1 MSRKQAPRKTYHVT
15 LTDEERRQLEAM
27 ISSGKSRARAL
38 THARILLKA
47 DEGVGGPGWQDPEIQ
62 RALDVGL
69 ATVGRVRERFVK
81 DGLAAALHPRRPR
94 REYATLVDGKR
105 EAHLV
110 ALACSAPPEGQQRWT
125 LRLLADQMVELA
137 YIEHISHETV
147 RQVLKKTNSSLG

>member
-15 LTDEERRQLEAM
+15 LTDEERCQLEEM
-27 ISSGKSRARAL
+27 IRSGQRRARAL
-38 THARILLKA
+38 THVRILLKA
-47 DEGVGGPGWQDPEIQ
+47 DEGVAGAGWKDAEIQ

-81 DGLAAALHPRRPR
+81 GGLAAALHPRRPK
-94 REYATLVDGKR
+94 REYATLVDGES